1 MRNPRPTSATAEVR
15 LSAVIGAFKDGS
27 SEYQAA
33 TGAVEKFIA
42 GNS

>member
-1 MRNPRPTSATAEVR
+1 MRNPWPTSATAEVR
-15 LSAVIGAFKDGS
+15 LSAVIAAFKDGS

-33 TGAVEKFIA
+33 GAVERFIA